1 MTHTK
6 AGILQAIITKLLGYS
21 YSDFI
26 TQMAEDM
33 VYQLRSWMPSPV
45 SKMLDVLSVLTAYWK
60 SFFQISSSHLLTLL
74 LSFIYWNQ
82 NVLSTMAHTVGMAHS
97 LLHEFCTIKTTTL

>member
-6 AGILQAIITKLLGYS
+6 AGILPEIITSLLGGS
-21 YSDFI
+21 HSNFI
-26 TQMAEDM
+26 MKTAADTT
-33 VYQLRSWMPSPV
+33 YQSHSWMQSPL

-74 LSFIYWNQ
+74 LTFFY
-82 NVLSTMAHTVGMAHS
+82 
-97 LLHEFCTIKTTTL
+97 